1 MYYKEPVMLAVR
13 LDPETERRLA
23 ELAAR
28 TGRSKS
34 FYARAAIERHLED
47 LEDHFLTEEVM
58 KIYDPAENVTLVELK
73 RLYGLDDR
81 GLEAGEKAA

>member
-1 MYYKEPVMLAVR
+1 MLAVR
-13 LDPETERRLA
+13 LSPETERRLA

-34 FYARAAIERHLED
+34 FYARAAIERHLDD
-47 LEDHFLTEEVM
+47 LEDHFLAEEVM
-58 KIYDPAENVTLVELK
+58 KTYDPADNIPLSELK

-81 GLEAGEKAA
+81 GLEGGEKAA

>member
-1 MYYKEPVMLAVR
+1 MLAVR
-13 LDPETERRLA
+13 LDSETERRLA

-47 LEDHFLTEEVM
+47 LEDHFLAEEAM
-58 KIYDPAENVTLVELK
+58 RTYDPSENITLAELK

-81 GLEAGEKAA
+81 GFEGGEKAA